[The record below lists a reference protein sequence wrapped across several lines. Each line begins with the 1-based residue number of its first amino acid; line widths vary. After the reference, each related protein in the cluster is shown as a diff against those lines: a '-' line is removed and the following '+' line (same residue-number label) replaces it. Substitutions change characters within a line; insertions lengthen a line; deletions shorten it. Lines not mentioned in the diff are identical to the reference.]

1 MDNILIRQAEEKD
14 LAAILDLVRDLAI
27 YEKAEDQLTAIL
39 EDYKKNFKEG
49 VFEAIV
55 AEQEGKVVG
64 MALYYLTW
72 STWRGRMLYLED
84 FVVKEH
90 LRGAGFGNKLFD
102 ATVQR
107 AKDLDC
113 FLMKWQVLDWNTP
126 AVKFYEKK
134 EAIIEKE
141 WWNGKIFLKPV

>member
-27 YEKAEDQLTAIL
+27 YEKAEDQLTATL

-90 LRGAGFGNKLFD
+90 LRGAGFGNKLTLRCKESSGFG
-102 ATVQR
+102 
-107 AKDLDC
+107 L
-113 FLMKWQVLDWNTP
+113 LSMKWQVLDWNTRQ
-126 AVKFYEKK
+126 
-134 EAIIEKE
+134 
-141 WWNGKIFLKPV
+141 NFL